1 MESDSV
7 ADGHRLLFAVAVGK
21 ETVPDPVPMC
31 PLLSV
36 RGTGSRDPGPGTSR
50 AQAPF
55 RLKMPTRLRLHLE
68 RAVVHSS
75 DATLDSHLANALSD
89 LEAAGA
95 RINTLDAS

>member
-1 MESDSV
+1 
-7 ADGHRLLFAVAVGK
+7 
-21 ETVPDPVPMC
+21 
-31 PLLSV
+31 
-36 RGTGSRDPGPGTSR
+36 
-50 AQAPF
+50 
-55 RLKMPTRLRLHLE
+55 MPTRLRLHLE